1 MDYSLTEEQEMLKGV
16 ARDFFLNELPKA
28 LVEEM
33 AADEKG
39 YTPDLWQKMADL
51 GWTGLIIP
59 EAYGGFGGQFL
70 DLMVLMEEMGRARLP
85 GPFFST
91 VILGAMILLEVG
103 SESQK
108 AALLPSIAAGDTIVA
123 LAFIEPE
130 ALYSPDFLETEAKAA
145 DGGYTINGTKLFVTN
160 ANVADL
166 IICLAKTGSG
176 TTLFLVDPKVEGVTC
191 TLLPTIS
198 GEKQCE
204 VIFEGVKVSA
214 DSIVGDVNKGWS
226 YIDKVL
232 STAALARCAEM
243 LGGAQRVL
251 EMSVDYAKERI
262 AFGKPIGAQQSVQ
275 HHCANMLIDVEGMRY
290 STCKAAW
297 LMNEGQPCIREIAVA
312 KAWANEAYHRVSYLG
327 HQVHG
332 GVAFQQDH
340 DMHLYIKQAA
350 LGEVSFGDTAYYEEI
365 VAGQLGL

>member
-39 YTPDLWQKMADL
+39 YTTGLWRKMADL

-59 EAYGGFGGQFL
+59 ESYGGSGGQFL
-70 DLMVLMEEMGRARLP
+70 DLIVLMEEMGRARLP

-91 VILGAMILLEVG
+91 VVLGAMTLLEAG
-103 SESQK
+103 SESQRVT
-108 AALLPSIAAGDTIVA
+108 LLPSIAAGDTIVA
-123 LAFIEPE
+123 LAFAEPE
-130 ALYSPDFLETEAKAA
+130 ALYSPDFLTTEAKAEA
-145 DGGYTINGTKLFVTN
+145 GGFIINGTKLFVTN
-160 ANVADL
+160 AHVADL

-204 VIFEGVKVSA
+204 VIFEGVKVDA
-214 DSIVGDVNKGWS
+214 DSIVGEVNNGWS
-226 YIDKVL
+226 HIGKVL
-232 STAALARCAEM
+232 STAAVVRCAEM

-290 STCKAAW
+290 STYRAAW
-297 LMNEGQPCIREIAVA
+297 LLNDGIPCTRDIAVA
-312 KAWANEAYHRVSYLG
+312 KAWANEAYYRVSYLG

-332 GVAFQQDH
+332 AVAFQQDH
-340 DMHLYIKQAA
+340 EMHLYIKQAG
-350 LGEVSFGDTAYYEEI
+350 LGEASFGDTAYYEEI